1 MRAVPFMRAH
11 RRNISSTSCRDIET
25 WSCRLCWG
33 GENRERER
41 EREGE
46 LRPKRTFG
54 RGCGMKESWR
64 RRENDREGSLEHRV
78 YRVVEKSGGKRES
91 RKLK

>member
-1 MRAVPFMRAH
+1 MKRGAAVYAGEGR
-11 RRNISSTSCRDIET
+11 IE
-25 WSCRLCWG
+25 R
-33 GENRERER
+33 ERERER

-78 YRVVEKSGGKRES
+78 YRVVEKSGGKHES